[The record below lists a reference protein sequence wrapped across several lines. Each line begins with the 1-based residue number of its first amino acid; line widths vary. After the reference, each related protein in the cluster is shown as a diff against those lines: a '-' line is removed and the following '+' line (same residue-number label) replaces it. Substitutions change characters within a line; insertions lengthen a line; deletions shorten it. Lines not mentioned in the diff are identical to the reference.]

1 MSLQPL
7 QPRYKPYAG
16 AAAGWG
22 ALRSVAH
29 FWLDSKQPFKNLR
42 ALLKTNQN
50 GGFDCPGCAWGDSPE
65 DGRVKFCENG
75 AKAVN
80 WEATKRRVDAAFFA
94 RYSVSA
100 LREQSDYWLEYQGR
114 LTGPMRY
121 DPLSDHYQPITWDAA
136 FALVAEHL
144 RRLDSPDQAEFY
156 TSGRASNEAAYLYQL
171 FVRAFGTNNFPD
183 CSNMCHEASGVALGR
198 SVGVG
203 KGSVTFDDFEHADA
217 IFILGQNPGTNHPRM
232 LEPLREAVKRGAQVV
247 CFNPL
252 KERGLE
258 RFQHPQNALEMLT
271 NGSSPLNT
279 AFFRPALGGDMAAIR
294 GIAKFLLAWERE
306 AQAEGSEPVFDHA
319 FIAEHTD
326 GLEAYLAELD
336 ATPWEHLERQ
346 SGLGL
351 AEIEQAA
358 RMYRRAN
365 RVIVCWAMGI
375 TQHHHSVAIIQEIVN
390 LQLLRGN
397 LGRPGAGLCPV
408 RGHSNVQGDRTM
420 GINERPPAALLDA
433 LERRFGFEV
442 PRHNGHNA
450 VEAIAAMLAGKSKVF
465 IGLGGNFAQATP
477 DSPRTHAALASCD
490 LTVHISTKLNRSHLT
505 TGRDALI
512 LPCLGRTDIDRQAEG
527 PQAVTVEDS
536 FSMIHASY
544 GQLEPL
550 SQQMRSEP
558 AIIAG
563 IAKATLGN
571 HPVDWDALIA
581 NYERIRELIAD
592 TIPGF
597 ADFNR
602 RVRHPGGFY
611 LGNSAGER
619 RWNTASGKANFV
631 ANPLPSLL
639 APDYLKR
646 LAAGID
652 PRRATPSSALPEAPA
667 WREGD
672 HTTHFAVIDAQG
684 NAVAATLSVNL
695 PFGAA
700 FTVPGTGVV
709 LNNEM
714 DDFAA
719 DTQGANSYGLAG
731 SQANAVAAGKRPL
744 SSMSPSFLESP
755 TDFAAFGTPGGSRIP
770 SMVLIS
776 MLQYF
781 DGRPVGQWVAAP
793 RYHHQYKPDVV
804 EYEPRA
810 FSDAEA
816 AELRRRGYQ
825 LKRLERSYGN
835 QQVLY
840 WDKRSGRVDAASD
853 PRGIGYSSLS
863 LEAQAQPRPH

>member
-16 AAAGWG
+16 AAAGW

-80 WEATKRRVDAAFFA
+80 WEATKRRVDTAFFA

-279 AFFRPALGGDMAAIR
+279 AFFRPALGGDGGDPRDRQVPRLGARRPGRGRRAGIR
-294 GIAKFLLAWERE
+294 PRLHRRAHRR
-306 AQAEGSEPVFDHA
+306 PR
-319 FIAEHTD
+319 
-326 GLEAYLAELD
+326 GLPGR
-336 ATPWEHLERQ
+336 TGCHPWEHLERQ
-346 SGLGL
+346 SGLSL

-397 LGRPGAGLCPV
+397 LGRPGAGLARSAATATCRATAPWA
-408 RGHSNVQGDRTM
+408 ST
-420 GINERPPAALLDA
+420 RPPAALLDA

-477 DSPRTHAALASCD
+477 TVCAPTPPLASCD

-611 LGNSAGER
+611 LGNAAGER

-631 ANPLPSLL
+631 ANPLPRDLLPAQVRDSGLEPDLILQTLRSHDQYNTTIYGLDDRYRGVKGQREVVFANEADIRRLGYQPGDKVDLVSLWSDGIERRVRRFTLL
-639 APDYLKR
+639 AFDIPAGQ
-646 LAAGID
+646 AA
-652 PRRATPSSALPEAPA
+652 AYYPETNP
-667 WREGD
+667 
-672 HTTHFAVIDAQG
+672 
-684 NAVAATLSVNL
+684 L
-695 PFGAA
+695 
-700 FTVPGTGVV
+700 VP
-709 LNNEM
+709 
-714 DDFAA
+714 
-719 DTQGANSYGLAG
+719 
-731 SQANAVAAGKRPL
+731 
-744 SSMSPSFLESP
+744 LESVGVGSHTP
-755 TDFAAFGTPGGSRIP
+755 TSKFIAVRLEKATG
-770 SMVLIS
+770 
-776 MLQYF
+776 
-781 DGRPVGQWVAAP
+781 DGR
-793 RYHHQYKPDVV
+793 
-804 EYEPRA
+804 
-810 FSDAEA
+810 
-816 AELRRRGYQ
+816 
-825 LKRLERSYGN
+825 
-835 QQVLY
+835 
-840 WDKRSGRVDAASD
+840 
-853 PRGIGYSSLS
+853 II
-863 LEAQAQPRPH
+863 